1 MIDRQIPTDPR
12 VRAGTRP
19 QHAVEA
25 PRHWMSDRARSYR
38 TLTRDRQRR
47 EQVWA
52 WLSLVVLI
60 VCWDA
65 SSRLGERVSPPR
77 TRVAHVVDGEEM
89 FWPSASSFSVDL

>member
-1 MIDRQIPTDPR
+1 MIERPIPTNPR
-12 VRAGTRP
+12 IRAGSLP
-19 QHAVEA
+19 QQPAPEQ
-25 PRHWMSDRARSYR
+25 PRHWMQNHAPSFKSLARE
-38 TLTRDRQRR
+38 RQRR

-77 TRVAHVVDGEEM
+77 PRLAHVVSEEEM
-89 FWPSASSFSVDL
+89 FQGSATFSVDL